1 GLLSGTNLHIVG
13 DNVSDEIRAYA
24 SANVNVAGH
33 LPDVEPLLRT
43 CRVFVA
49 PIRFGAGVKGK
60 IGEAMSYGVPV
71 VTTSIG
77 AEGFGLTHRVNI
89 MIGDDPQSFAD
100 NVVALYTQP
109 ELWQRIALNSRRH
122 IAENFAPGVIS
133 QTINDSIKDMISA

>member
-1 GLLSGTNLHIVG
+1 M
-13 DNVSDEIRAYA
+13 
-24 SANVNVAGH
+24 
-33 LPDVEPLLRT
+33 
-43 CRVFVA
+43 
-49 PIRFGAGVKGK
+49 KGK